1 MQVQKQQLEPD
12 MEQWTGSK
20 LGKKYV
26 KTVYLFNLYAKYIMR
41 DAGLEEA
48 QAGIKTARRN
58 INNLRCA
65 DDTTLM
71 AESKEELKSLLMK
84 VKKESEKAGLKL
96 NIVKTKIMASSPIAS
111 RQINGETMET
121 VTKELMLLNCGVG
134 EHS

>member
-1 MQVQKQQLEPD
+1 

-58 INNLRCA
+58 INNLRYV

-71 AESKEELKSLLMK
+71 TESEEELRSLLMK
-84 VKKESEKAGLKL
+84 MKEASEKVGLKF
-96 NIVKTKIMASSPIAS
+96 NIQKTRMMASSPI
-111 RQINGETMET
+111 T
-121 VTKELMLLNCGVG
+121 L
-134 EHS
+134 